1 MLHLDDSTL
10 SQSFFL
16 NQTRLLP
23 PPPLVTLCCL
33 RHESVSQK
41 ETQSAAHFGL
51 SSLKP
56 PDVEVVM
63 QKVWVCLPPEWEH
76 QRRREGEGRAV
87 NVCVCVDGERA
98 PSEGSPSADRSAH
111 GMACESHAPSTA
123 VQWRSC

>member
-1 MLHLDDSTL
+1 MSLL
-10 SQSFFL
+10 SQM
-16 NQTRLLP
+16 
-23 PPPLVTLCCL
+23 
-33 RHESVSQK
+33 

-87 NVCVCVDGERA
+87 NVCVCA
-98 PSEGSPSADRSAH
+98 L
-111 GMACESHAPSTA
+111 TA
-123 VQWRSC
+123 SVHRVRVH